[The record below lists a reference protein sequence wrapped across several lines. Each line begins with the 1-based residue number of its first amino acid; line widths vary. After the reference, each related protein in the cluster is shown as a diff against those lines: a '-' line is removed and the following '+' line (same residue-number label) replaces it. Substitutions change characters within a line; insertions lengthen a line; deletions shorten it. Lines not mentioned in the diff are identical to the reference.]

1 MITKSELQAV
11 YREVKAED
19 RRQREEPPTVD
30 EMLAYVQGELS
41 PEDEA
46 RVGQRLVL
54 YPALI
59 RALTTPFPAE
69 DAVPGDPG
77 YLSSAAL
84 DERWASMQTR
94 LHGDQP
100 GSELFPPPQ
109 ARVLRFWQRSAA
121 ALAAVLVLAVSGLL
135 LQAQAVKRL
144 QVEQRE
150 PHVMGDQW
158 LRPDG
163 TRGGPVAPLS
173 MEGDSFLLRGV
184 LPREFYPQYRFEIV
198 AKDARP
204 IWTAT
209 VGPIKDEFS
218 LIVPHAFLAPGEYQV
233 VLYGLRGS
241 REERLSSF
249 TFHVEGR

>member
-19 RRQREEPPTVD
+19 RRRREEPPTVD

-41 PEDEA
+41 SEEEKQ
-46 RVGQRLVL
+46 VGQRLAV

-59 RALTTPFPAE
+59 RALTIPFPAE
-69 DAVPGDPG
+69 DAAPGEPG
-77 YLSSAAL
+77 YISSAAL
-84 DERWASMQTR
+84 DQRWLSMQTR
-94 LHGDQP
+94 IQGDEP
-100 GSELFPPPQ
+100 VSAVLPPPP
-109 ARVLRFWQRSAA
+109 ARVLQFWHRSAA

-135 LQAQAVKRL
+135 LQAQAVRRL

-150 PHVMGDQW
+150 PHVMEDHW

-163 TRGGPVAPLS
+163 GRGGQLTPLS
-173 MEGDSFLLRGV
+173 MEGNSFLLRGM
-184 LPREFYPQYRFEIV
+184 LPHDVYPKYRFEIV

-209 VGPIKDEFS
+209 VGAIKDEFS
-218 LIVPHAFLAPGEYQV
+218 LVVPHAFLAPGDYQV
-233 VLYGLRGS
+233 VLYGLSGG
-241 REERLSSF
+241 REERLNSF
-249 TFHVEGR
+249 TFRVEGH